1 MAGKKQV
8 CQFCIQMRI
17 LVLFMICTLILVT
30 LLLNKSE
37 YLSHAGPQLIE
48 AIKFESSNLPAS
60 PRSAVA

>member
-48 AIKFESSNLPAS
+48 AIEFESSSLIAS
-60 PRSAVA
+60 PRPAVA